1 MQKAF
6 NEQFYEEDENEKPVF
21 EDDLDDIENWDEWQ
35 GDLDGTGECCV
46 RTVYIVHSTPVKIG
60 FIYDD
65 GMHVMSN
72 DE

>member
-1 MQKAF
+1 MQLLRAQNRLLF
-6 NEQFYEEDENEKPVF
+6 CFF
-21 EDDLDDIENWDEWQ
+21 IENWDEWQ

-46 RTVYIVHSTPVKIG
+46 RTVCIVNSTPVKIV